1 VLNICDLLIR
11 FAAECRGAGDLQPLI
26 QIKVVKMALP
36 HTQPKAEEVLMNKP
50 AKRSS
55 RPVGA
60 TVLAI
65 VAAGVLA
72 ACAPE
77 PVPSAGAQAYQDYCA
92 ICHGTRALGDGPVAP
107 ELEVPP
113 PDLTLIASRNGG
125 VFPLRAVADTV
136 YGYAG
141 KHEADLMPEFSP
153 LLDGPDVAVLDGAGG
168 EEIMPVRLAEVV
180 TYLQSLQRP

>member
-1 VLNICDLLIR
+1 
-11 FAAECRGAGDLQPLI
+11 LQPLI
-26 QIKVVKMALP
+26 QIKVGMIGLR
-36 HTQPKAEEVLMNKP
+36 HTQPKAEEVQMNAP
-50 AKRSS
+50 AKQSLK
-55 RPVGA
+55 PVTA
-60 TVLAI
+60 TVLAM
-65 VAAGVLA
+65 AMAGVLM

-77 PVPSAGAQAYQDYCA
+77 PAPSAGAQAYQDYCA

-125 VFPLRAVADTV
+125 TFPMRAVADTV
-136 YGYAG
+136 YGYSG
-141 KHEADLMPEFSP
+141 KHQADLMPEFSP
-153 LLDGPDVAVLDGAGG
+153 LLDGPDVAVPDGSGG

>member
-1 VLNICDLLIR
+1 MN
-11 FAAECRGAGDLQPLI
+11 EP
-26 QIKVVKMALP
+26 VK
-36 HTQPKAEEVLMNKP
+36 QFI
-50 AKRSS
+50 
-55 RPVGA
+55 RPVGMA
-60 TVLAI
+60 AVIALAGGLL
-65 VAAGVLA
+65 V

-77 PVPSAGAQAYQDYCA
+77 PIPSAGAQAYQDYCA

-125 VFPLRAVADTV
+125 VFPLRTVADTV
-136 YGYAG
+136 YGYSG

-153 LLDGPDVAVLDGAGG
+153 LLDGPDVAVPDGAGG

>member
-1 VLNICDLLIR
+1 
-11 FAAECRGAGDLQPLI
+11 
-26 QIKVVKMALP
+26 
-36 HTQPKAEEVLMNKP
+36 MNTGLT
-50 AKRSS
+50 RSI

-60 TVLAI
+60 AMMVL
-65 VAAGVLA
+65 VTGGLLV

-77 PVPSAGAQAYQDYCA
+77 PMPSPGAQAYQDYCA

-153 LLDGPDVAVLDGAGG
+153 LLDGPDVAVPGPDGT
-168 EEIMPVRLAEVV
+168 EEVMPVRLAEVV
-180 TYLQSLQRP
+180 TYLQGLQRP

>member
-1 VLNICDLLIR
+1 MNAPATQLL
-11 FAAECRGAGDLQPLI
+11 
-26 QIKVVKMALP
+26 
-36 HTQPKAEEVLMNKP
+36 
-50 AKRSS
+50 
-55 RPVGA
+55 RPVGMA
-60 TVLAI
+60 GLALLMT
-65 VAAGVLA
+65 GVLV

-113 PDLTLIASRNGG
+113 PDLTRIASRNGG
-125 VFPLRAVADTV
+125 VFPMREVADTV
-136 YGYAG
+136 YGYSG
-141 KHEADLMPEFSP
+141 KHQADLMPEFSP
-153 LLDGPDVAVLDGAGG
+153 LLDGPDVAAADGAGG